1 MKKIN
6 FLVFSLS
13 LLALI
18 VFMPLVAKGED
29 DVLTHVS
36 EGEALICT
44 MEYAPVCG
52 VDAKTYGNK
61 CMAGKVSIAYE
72 GECKNND
79 TEKPLL
85 DSENQTLERI
95 PSPDQIKN
103 FRVMKNENGTLYG
116 IRVRNM
122 NQVSS
127 ETTLANEATND
138 LLERIPSP
146 DQIKNFRVMK
156 NENGVLYGV
165 RLQNANQNQNTQAN
179 NNQVMAQKGELEKI
193 PAPQYINQY
202 TNIRKVDNALWGVKK
217 EVKDL
222 PVKVSPLVTTEMIVC
237 VSKALDAKDQALIT
251 LLNESSKALSDLIN
265 ERNTCQ
271 KAAIQSEE
279 GQREKLGEC
288 VRSFQTNHKELMNAS
303 RLKQQ
308 TIWKVYQTDLKTC
321 SAQVNVVGELM
332 IEDGGTAM
340 LDSAL
345 LQ

>member
-18 VFMPLVAKGED
+18 VVMPMMAKAED
-29 DVLTHVS
+29 NALANQL
-36 EGEALICT
+36 EGEALNCT

-61 CMAGKVSIAYE
+61 CMAGKVAIAHE
-72 GECKNND
+72 GECKDDDND
-79 TEKPLL
+79 KSLL
-85 DSENQTLERI
+85 ESDNKTLERI

-103 FRVMKNENGTLYG
+103 FK
-116 IRVRNM
+116 
-122 NQVSS
+122 
-127 ETTLANEATND
+127 
-138 LLERIPSP
+138 
-146 DQIKNFRVMK
+146 VMK

-165 RLQNANQNQNTQAN
+165 RLQNANQTQNTQAS
-179 NNQVMAQKGELEKI
+179 NNQMMVKKGELEKI

-217 EVKDL
+217 ETKDM
-222 PVKVSPLVTTEMIVC
+222 PVKVSPLVTTEMITC
-237 VSKALDAKDQALIT
+237 VSNALDTKDKALIV
-251 LLNESSKALSDLIN
+251 LLNESSKELSDLIN
-265 ERNTCQ
+265 ERNVCQ

-279 GQREKLGEC
+279 EQREKLGEC
-288 VRSFQTNHKELMNAS
+288 VRSFQTNHKELMEAS
-303 RLKQQ
+303 RLKQKE
-308 TIWKVYQTDLKTC
+308 IWKSYQTDLKTC
-321 SAQVNVVGELM
+321 SAQVNISGELM

>member
-18 VFMPLVAKGED
+18 VVMPMMAKAED
-29 DVLTHVS
+29 NALANQL

-61 CMAGKVSIAYE
+61 CMAGEIAIAYV
-72 GECKNND
+72 GECKD
-79 TEKPLL
+79 D
-85 DSENQTLERI
+85 DSDESLSDSDNKT
-95 PSPDQIKN
+95 
-103 FRVMKNENGTLYG
+103 
-116 IRVRNM
+116 
-122 NQVSS
+122 
-127 ETTLANEATND
+127 
-138 LLERIPSP
+138 LERIPSP

-156 NENGVLYGV
+156 NENGVLYGIRVRNLNQVSSATTSTNDATNDLLERIPSPDQIKNFRVVKKENGVLYGV
-165 RLQNANQNQNTQAN
+165 RLQNTNQTQNTQAS
-179 NNQVMAQKGELEKI
+179 NNQVMLKKGELEKI

-217 EVKDL
+217 DVKDL
-222 PVKVSPLVTTEMIVC
+222 PVKVSPLVTTEMITC
-237 VSKALDAKDQALIT
+237 VSNALDTKDKALIV
-251 LLNESSKALSDLIN
+251 LLNESSKELSDLIN
-265 ERNTCQ
+265 ERNACQ

-279 GQREKLGEC
+279 EQREKLGEC
-288 VRSFQTNHKELMNAS
+288 VRSFQTNHKELMEAS
-303 RLKQQ
+303 RLKQKE
-308 TIWKVYQTDLKTC
+308 IWKSYQTDLKTC
-321 SAQVNVVGELM
+321 SAQVNISGELM

>member
-6 FLVFSLS
+6 FLVFSLA

-18 VFMPLVAKGED
+18 VIMPLVAKGED
-29 DVLTHVS
+29 DVLTNES

-52 VDAKTYGNK
+52 VDSKTYGNK
-61 CMAGKVSIAYE
+61 CMAGKVAIAHE
-72 GECKNND
+72 GECKD
-79 TEKPLL
+79 DDSDESLSDS
-85 DSENQTLERI
+85 DSETLERIPSPDQIKNFKVIKNENGALYGIRVRNVNQVNNETSFDNEAVNDVLERI

-103 FRVMKNENGTLYG
+103 FRVVK
-116 IRVRNM
+116 
-122 NQVSS
+122 
-127 ETTLANEATND
+127 
-138 LLERIPSP
+138 
-146 DQIKNFRVMK
+146 K
-156 NENGVLYGV
+156 ENGVLYGV
-165 RLQNANQNQNTQAN
+165 RLQNANQVKNTQTN
-179 NNQVMAQKGELEKI
+179 SNQVMIKQGELEKI

-217 EVKDL
+217 ETKDM
-222 PVKVSPLVTTEMIVC
+222 PVKVSPLVTTEMITC
-237 VSKALDAKDQALIT
+237 VSNALDVKDKALIT
-251 LLNESSKALSDLIN
+251 LLNESSQELSDLIS

-288 VRSFQTNHKELMNAS
+288 VRKFQTKHKELMEAS
-303 RLKQQ
+303 RLKQKE
-308 TIWKVYQTDLKTC
+308 IWKSYQADLKTC
-321 SAQVNVVGELM
+321 AAQVNVSGELI